1 MDNVQEEEEEVQQ
14 EGEARDW
21 EYKSNRQTEGRSC
34 PLLLPSKRQEL
45 IENRCNDDDD
55 DDYHQASTRSAVF
68 NLSTTIV
75 GAGIMALPATIK
87 VLGLPLGLV
96 AILLAGIL
104 SENSI
109 QALLRYSRPCNA
121 TSYGALM
128 ANAFGEAGRIVLQ
141 LCIIIN
147 NFGSLIVYIIII
159 GVLEE
164 WAGGRTWWN
173 ERVFVLFTTTVIILL
188 PLCSLKHID
197 SLKWTSALSFV
208 LALVFVVITVGITS
222 WKLAA
227 RQIEWPRLTP
237 NVHDQAS
244 FWHLFTVVP
253 ILVTAYFCHHNGL
266 FSPTLY
272 ICICMYVCMYVS
284 LLSNCNLNIIIIFFH
299 LQFCPSIAATERTN
313 SNPMGAVGC

>member
-1 MDNVQEEEEEVQQ
+1 MDNVQEEEEVQQ

-21 EYKSNRQTEGRSC
+21 EYKSNIQTEERSC

-45 IENRCNDDDD
+45 IRNRCNDDDD
-55 DDYHQASTRSAVF
+55 DVDDYHQASTQSAVF

-159 GVLEE
+159 GLQKKF
-164 WAGGRTWWN
+164 AHGFSFFLN
-173 ERVFVLFTTTVIILL
+173 PSL
-188 PLCSLKHID
+188 P
-197 SLKWTSALSFV
+197 
-208 LALVFVVITVGITS
+208 
-222 WKLAA
+222 
-227 RQIEWPRLTP
+227 
-237 NVHDQAS
+237 
-244 FWHLFTVVP
+244 
-253 ILVTAYFCHHNGL
+253 FCL
-266 FSPTLY
+266 
-272 ICICMYVCMYVS
+272 
-284 LLSNCNLNIIIIFFH
+284 
-299 LQFCPSIAATERTN
+299 LQFDLLYYT
-313 SNPMGAVGC
+313 

>member
-21 EYKSNRQTEGRSC
+21 EYKSNRQTEERSC
-34 PLLLPSKRQEL
+34 PLLLLSKIQEL

-55 DDYHQASTRSAVF
+55 DDYHQASTQSAVF

-147 NFGSLIVYIIII
+147 NFGSLIVYVIII
-159 GVLEE
+159 GLQFFFLIVFLSSSIQVSLFVFCNLIFCITLDYLIFD
-164 WAGGRTWWN
+164 GFLIPQYLCTPFFFSCFG
-173 ERVFVLFTTTVIILL
+173 FVL
-188 PLCSLKHID
+188 KD
-197 SLKWTSALSFV
+197 SLEIWVFSDPFGWFFTPPCDSTYYFCSVQAYTLHVFFPFPHVSELVILSFHWEIMV
-208 LALVFVVITVGITS
+208 LWS
-222 WKLAA
+222 
-227 RQIEWPRLTP
+227 
-237 NVHDQAS
+237 
-244 FWHLFTVVP
+244 
-253 ILVTAYFCHHNGL
+253 
-266 FSPTLY
+266 
-272 ICICMYVCMYVS
+272 
-284 LLSNCNLNIIIIFFH
+284 
-299 LQFCPSIAATERTN
+299 
-313 SNPMGAVGC
+313 